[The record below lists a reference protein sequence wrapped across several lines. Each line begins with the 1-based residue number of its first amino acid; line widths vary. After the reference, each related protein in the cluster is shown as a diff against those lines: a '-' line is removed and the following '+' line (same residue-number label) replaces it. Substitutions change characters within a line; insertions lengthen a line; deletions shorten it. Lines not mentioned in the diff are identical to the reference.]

1 MNIALLKFSFTL
13 FSGNVILSL
22 IFRFILFYVLYT
34 FWLKS
39 IFTILWSLQT
49 SWWHRFV
56 CWWYVRDPSTR
67 QYTRAHVP
75 MFDSLSIQSLQIW
88 RQILVRKELPRKP
101 TRCIHSR
108 YALIQLQFLRVYRI
122 TISVNWV
129 IKLTFAISIVYIIPL
144 FTFECFLNLIFIYRK
159 WNLVE
164 RFKISM
170 TLGSINF
177 E

>member
-1 MNIALLKFSFTL
+1 MWYCPL
-13 FSGNVILSL
+13 FFG
-22 IFRFILFYVLYT
+22 LFHIYIVWVLYRI
-34 FWLKS
+34 WLKS

-49 SWWHRFV
+49 SWWHWFV
-56 CWWYVRDPSTR
+56 CWWYVRDPSSR
-67 QYTRAHVP
+67 QYSRAYVP
-75 MFDSLSIQSLQIW
+75 MFDSLSVQSLQIW

-108 YALIQLQFLRVYRI
+108 YGLIQLQFLRVYRI

-129 IKLTFAISIVYIIPL
+129 IDVNYRYIHY
-144 FTFECFLNLIFIYRK
+144 ECFLTLIFIHRK
-159 WNLVE
+159 SNLVE

-170 TLGSINF
+170 TLGTKNF